1 MKIRLY
7 LFLFILFSP
16 LYIFS
21 HSLVI
26 DIKDNKDGTIRV
38 FGEFDTKESAAG
50 VMMKIVALHSGEII
64 YQKRL
69 VDDGLLVEI
78 PNIPYKIVL
87 DDGGSHITEKI
98 GFAPPNGFKKVEN
111 TKANIQKE
119 EKKSRN
125 MFEISS
131 SKAVTISIIMAFI
144 LLISTILIS
153 IKNTN
158 KILKKM
164 EENYKM

>member
-1 MKIRLY
+1 MKN
-7 LFLFILFSP
+7 LFKILAILIIP
-16 LYIFS
+16 IYIFA
-21 HSLVI
+21 HSLMLYAI
-26 DIKDNKDGTIRV
+26 NNEDGTMTV
-38 FGEFDTKESAAG
+38 SGEFSTGESATGA
-50 VMMKIVALHSGEII
+50 IVKLIALHSGEII

-69 VDDGLLVEI
+69 VDDGLLVQI
-78 PNIPYKIVL
+78 PKIPYKIVL

-98 GFAPPNGFKKVEN
+98 GFAPPNGFEKVEN
-111 TKANIQKE
+111 TQANIQKE

-125 MFEISS
+125 MLEISS